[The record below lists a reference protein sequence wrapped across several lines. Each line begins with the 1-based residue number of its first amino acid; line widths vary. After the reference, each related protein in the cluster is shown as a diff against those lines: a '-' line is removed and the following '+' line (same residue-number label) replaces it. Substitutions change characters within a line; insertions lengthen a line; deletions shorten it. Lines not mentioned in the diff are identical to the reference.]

1 MRGFSSFRFF
11 FKTKKTFFSHPR
23 RSAGLRSCARTLAK
37 FQRKRRFPALRVE
50 ILSRLTARWPLE
62 SGGESQPAA
71 FFSATSH
78 AAASSA
84 RALRSPR
91 TSAPPS
97 PYTLPASY
105 AKCSRDARRLSL
117 RHDGALRTDAHAPH
131 RIRQVA
137 RARGRRR
144 GGGRVRLAPARR
156 GTHDRR
162 TRRPQVPREGHAR
175 ARPHHRYVPHPRP
188 SPRRDRAWPRTAV
201 SPPPLRLI
209 CARPRGFGA
218 MTSPMKRS
226 CPR

>member
-11 FKTKKTFFSHPR
+11 FKLRKRHFFHTR
-23 RSAGLRSCARTLAK
+23 AGQPVCVLRSRPREVQ

-162 TRRPQVPREGHAR
+162 ARRPQVPREGHAR
-175 ARPHHRYVPHPRP
+175 ARPRHRYVPHPRP
-188 SPRRDRAWPRTAV
+188 SPRRDRAKPRTAV

-209 CARPRGFGA
+209 CAPAVSAR
-218 MTSPMKRS
+218 
-226 CPR
+226 

>member
-1 MRGFSSFRFF
+1 MRSRPREVSKKKAFSR
-11 FKTKKTFFSHPR
+11 P
-23 RSAGLRSCARTLAK
+23 AR
-37 FQRKRRFPALRVE
+37 E
-50 ILSRLTARWPLE
+50 ILSRLTARWRLE

-162 TRRPQVPREGHAR
+162 ARRPQVPREGHAR
-175 ARPHHRYVPHPRP
+175 ARPHHRYVPQPP
-188 SPRRDRAWPRTAV
+188 SPLASRSRQAANRRFAAATPNARYLSAFLVRPDR
-201 SPPPLRLI
+201 SSDQ
-209 CARPRGFGA
+209 
-218 MTSPMKRS
+218 TSTR
-226 CPR
+226 R